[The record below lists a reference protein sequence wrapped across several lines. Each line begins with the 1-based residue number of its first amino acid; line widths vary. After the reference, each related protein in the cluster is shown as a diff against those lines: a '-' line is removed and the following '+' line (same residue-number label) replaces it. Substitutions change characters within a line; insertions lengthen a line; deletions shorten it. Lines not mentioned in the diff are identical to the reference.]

1 VISPCTIFQ
10 LACSINLS
18 RSLRFMIGTFLAL
31 PAPAL

>member
-1 VISPCTIFQ
+1 
-10 LACSINLS
+10 LACSINLF